1 MNRLVR
7 LSLLTLV
14 LSSAGAAA
22 AHEVRPAYL
31 DIAQDRTGWVRVL
44 WRQPTAGE
52 ATLAIT
58 PQLSS
63 GWLTPAA
70 GERTVAED
78 STITRWAIAPPHAVL
93 EGQTLTIQGLDAS
106 ITDVLVNVRYA
117 NAVEASQLIRPD
129 RPLWRLPPSAKPVLP
144 VAAYLQLG
152 VSHIWTG
159 VDHLAYLLGLML
171 LVTSLKALIKTVTA
185 FTVAH
190 SVTLTMSALGLINV
204 APAPVEAVI
213 ALSILAV
220 AAELVRYR
228 RGLPSLAQRQPWLIA
243 FPFGLL
249 HGLGFAGALREVGL
263 PPNDIPAA
271 LLSFN
276 LGIEAG
282 QMAFVLAVLAAFH
295 GLALAAPRAVA
306 WVRQALPYLIGSVAS
321 YWLIARTLAFL

>member
-190 SVTLTMSALGLINV
+190 SVTLTMSA
-204 APAPVEAVI
+204 PA
-213 ALSILAV
+213 
-220 AAELVRYR
+220 R
-228 RGLPSLAQRQPWLIA
+228 
-243 FPFGLL
+243 
-249 HGLGFAGALREVGL
+249 H
-263 PPNDIPAA
+263 
-271 LLSFN
+271 
-276 LGIEAG
+276 
-282 QMAFVLAVLAAFH
+282 
-295 GLALAAPRAVA
+295 
-306 WVRQALPYLIGSVAS
+306 
-321 YWLIARTLAFL
+321 